1 MNNFNLRSA
10 IMNNIQGSTEQD
22 IEATIVDAIARGE
35 EKMLPGLG
43 VLFEVYWQ
51 QANETQK
58 GELCQK
64 ISEGL
69 Q

>member
-1 MNNFNLRSA
+1 MNFNLRNA
-10 IMNNIQGSTEQD
+10 ILDNIRGSSERD
-22 IEATIVDAIARGE
+22 IELTIKDAIARGE

-43 VLFEVYWQ
+43 VLFEVYWNN
-51 QANETQK
+51 ASEEERNV
-58 GELCQK
+58 LYQK